1 MKKFRKFALTVRA
14 AGVVA
19 GAFHLGDGRGGE
31 VQAAVGWLKAPPQ
44 VQQRFE
50 TAPRRPPGGFKRWF
64 ELLGA
69 SLLARPYVAVKR
81 GLLCQLFGGS
91 HKQFIRM
98 AGSGGSGKVR
108 GDINVLLGKRR
119 RRRLN
124 TSG

>member
-1 MKKFRKFALTVRA
+1 M
-14 AGVVA
+14 
-19 GAFHLGDGRGGE
+19 
-31 VQAAVGWLKAPPQ
+31 
-44 VQQRFE
+44 
-50 TAPRRPPGGFKRWF
+50 
-64 ELLGA
+64 
-69 SLLARPYVAVKR
+69 LARPYAAVKR

-119 RRRLN
+119 RRRTRLN